1 MIELREIVRVK
12 ANDDFTL
19 ECEMENGE
27 IYLYDLSFI
36 NTTDGDVTNA
46 LRDINLFKQVWL
58 DDIGALEWSTGFGI
72 HGDTVAREGRLVKKS
87 A

>member
-1 MIELREIVRVK
+1 MIREIVEVR

-27 IYLYDLSFI
+27 IYLYDMSFI
-36 NTTDGDVTNA
+36 NTEEGETTEP
-46 LRDINLFKQVWL
+46 LRDIRIFKEVWL
-58 DDIGALEWSTGFGI
+58 DEIGALEWSTGFGI
-72 HGDTVAREGRLVKKS
+72 HGDTVIREGKLLKRT